1 MNFRVLFRL
10 VEPRSKPE
18 DLKRREFIL
27 NVLLLGSII
36 LSVVTFCVAKINLIR
51 LGTAYKGVSPA
62 ILLIISLLFLALYF
76 FSRAG
81 FFISV
86 AYIFIGLGFASAT
99 YTVYTW
105 GVDIP
110 QGLLVYALIIVMSGV
125 LISTKFA
132 FVVTL
137 ITTIGLILLAYFQI
151 NMIIHP
157 YLYWRNEMIG
167 MEDIATIGFTL
178 GLTMLV
184 SWLSNREI
192 EKALKRARRSETALK
207 KERDLLEIKVIERT
221 KELEKAQLEKT
232 RHLYRLADF
241 GRMAAGLFH
250 DFVNPLTLVSLNLEQ
265 LQARNTGA
273 KARNLADAN
282 SFLERAVD
290 GTRSM
295 ENFAQA
301 IRRQLQKQKTE
312 VVFCLNEEISQ
323 AINVFAYKAKDK
335 KVRIRFINKERVR
348 TYGNPF
354 RFNQLVS
361 NLVSNSI
368 DAYDK
373 VRRRKNRE
381 IIIKLA
387 RQDSKVLLTV
397 QDFGCGIQK
406 KNLGKIFNLFFTTKS
421 AEKGVGI
428 GLPIC
433 KDIVEKELGGK
444 IEVESKEDEWT
455 TATVDFPIR
464 QHGH

>member
-1 MNFRVLFRL
+1 MKILKHQL
-10 VEPRSKPE
+10 QKE
-18 DLKRREFIL
+18 DDLRKSAIL
-27 NVLLLGSII
+27 NVI
-36 LSVVTFCVAKINLIR
+36 LSGSLVLAFTASIVNLFAHPTPQYPILEILPGIVVVFLYVLYIVSKHISSRLAALI
-51 LGTAYKGVSPA
+51 LVGVSSLLAYYLAYQWGTVVPQSW
-62 ILLIISLLFLALYF
+62 ILLALTIVMGGILISSRFSLFLIFVHTTTLLVLTDLQIKGKILYQPWDISPMF
-76 FSRAG
+76 GS
-81 FFISV
+81 ISV
-86 AYIFIGLGFASAT
+86 AI
-99 YTVYTW
+99 
-105 GVDIP
+105 
-110 QGLLVYALIIVMSGV
+110 
-125 LISTKFA
+125 
-132 FVVTL
+132 VTL
-137 ITTIGLILLAYFQI
+137 AVIGLIA
-151 NMIIHP
+151 
-157 YLYWRNEMIG
+157 
-167 MEDIATIGFTL
+167 
-178 GLTMLV
+178 
-184 SWLSNREI
+184 WLSNREI
-192 EKALKRARRSETALK
+192 EKSLHRARSSEKALK
-207 KERDLLEIKVIERT
+207 KERNLLEIKVIERT

-265 LQARNTGA
+265 LQARNKGT
-273 KARNLADAN
+273 KVRNLADAN

-312 VVFCLNEEISQ
+312 VVFCLDGEISR
-323 AINVFAYKAKDK
+323 AINVFAYKAKER
-335 KVRIRFINKERVR
+335 KVGIRFINKERVR

-406 KNLGKIFNLFFTTKS
+406 KNLGKIFNPFFTTKS

-428 GLPIC
+428 GLSIC

>member
-1 MNFRVLFRL
+1 MLFFFQ
-10 VEPRSKPE
+10 
-18 DLKRREFIL
+18 KRETSHKVFIL
-27 NVLLLGSII
+27 HIILLGNVFLGII
-36 LSVVTFCVAKINLIR
+36 ASLVNILTYPNLESPHIEVLPGIVTLFLYG
-51 LGTAYKGVSPA
+51 LYLVSRKVSSA
-62 ILLIISLLFLALYF
+62 LASFILVGAASLLGYYLAYQW
-76 FSRAG
+76 G
-81 FFISV
+81 
-86 AYIFIGLGFASAT
+86 
-99 YTVYTW
+99 TV
-105 GVDIP
+105 VP
-110 QGLLVYALIIVMSGV
+110 QSW
-125 LISTKFA
+125 
-132 FVVTL
+132 
-137 ITTIGLILLAYFQI
+137 ILLALTIVMGGILISSRFSLFLILVHTAVLLTLTDLQI
-151 NMIIHP
+151 KGVISYQSWDISPMFGSVFVAVFTFFVIGII
-157 YLYWRNEMIG
+157 
-167 MEDIATIGFTL
+167 
-178 GLTMLV
+178 
-184 SWLSNREI
+184 SWLFNREI
-192 EKALKRARRSETALK
+192 EKALYRARQSEAALK
-207 KERDLLEIKVIERT
+207 KERDFLEIKVIERT

-273 KARNLADAN
+273 KVRNLADAN

-323 AINVFAYKAKDK
+323 VINVFVYKAKEK
-335 KVRIRFINKERVR
+335 KVGIRFINKERVR

-361 NLVSNSI
+361 NLASNSI

-387 RQDSKVLLTV
+387 RQNSKVLLTV

-421 AEKGVGI
+421 AEKGIGI